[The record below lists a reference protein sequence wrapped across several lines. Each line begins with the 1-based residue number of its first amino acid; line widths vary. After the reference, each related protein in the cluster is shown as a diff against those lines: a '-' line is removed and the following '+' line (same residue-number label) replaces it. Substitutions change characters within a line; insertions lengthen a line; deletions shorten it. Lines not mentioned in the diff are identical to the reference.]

1 MLVGTAFLKVSYK
14 GSEEGEDRAHLGGKD
29 KAKSIRHEE
38 EEHGDTIS
46 GKYGNEINF
55 YSMQTLPA
63 ILDPPGYCFVLNG
76 GI

>member
-14 GSEEGEDRAHLGGKD
+14 GSEEEKDRAHLGGAGGGGSD
-29 KAKSIRHEE
+29 KEE
-38 EEHGDTIS
+38 EKHGDTIL

-55 YSMQTLPA
+55 YSMQTLPV